1 MTTHSEFMAAVQQ
14 LASERGINAE
24 EVFVAI
30 EQAMLTIYKK
40 YYGEGETI
48 YTELNRETGEIRMI
62 ADKKVVDE
70 VTDDKTQI
78 NIDVA
83 KELEP
88 RLKKGDHVE
97 VDVTPEEGFGRL
109 AAQVARQV
117 IMQKVRE
124 AERDVLVNKF
134 KEKEDTIQTG
144 TIQRMSGR
152 SVIIE
157 VDRITV
163 TMPPEEQIVG
173 EFYKAGTRKKF
184 YLKKSKDVAG
194 NQQMVVSRACPEFLA
209 GLFELEVPEIS
220 TGTVKIK
227 SVARESGSRSKV
239 AVWSNQ
245 DGIDPIGSCV
255 GQRGVRINAVTDELG
270 GEKIDIILWDEDIAN
285 FIANALS
292 PAEVLNVKIDEK
304 SKTAVVKVPEDQL
317 SLAIGKEGQNVR
329 LAAKLTGWKIDISG
343 PEGKIIGSAAVE
355 DVSESIDE
363 KVSTEEVE
371 EKSTGELELLGLT
384 ARIVKSIKDAGKSV
398 EDLRKMKKEEL
409 MELKGVGEKAAEKI
423 LEALK

>member
-1 MTTHSEFMAAVQQ
+1 MTTQSEFMAAVQQ
-14 LASERGINAE
+14 LATERGIDPE
-24 EVFVAI
+24 EIFVAI

-40 YYGEGETI
+40 YYGEGEAI
-48 YTELNRETGEIRMI
+48 YTELNRQTGDIRMI
-62 ADKKVVDE
+62 ADKKVVDK

-78 NIDVA
+78 ALEVA
-83 KELEP
+83 LELEP

-124 AERDVLVNKF
+124 AERDVLINRF

-157 VDRITV
+157 IDRITV
-163 TMPPEEQIVG
+163 TMPPEEQIIG
-173 EFYKAGTRKKF
+173 EFYRSGTRKKF
-184 YLKKSKDVAG
+184 YLKKSKGIAG
-194 NQQMVVSRACPEFLA
+194 NQQLVVSRACPEFLV

-220 TGTVKIK
+220 TGTVEIK
-227 SVARESGSRSKV
+227 SVAREAGSRSKV

-245 DGIDPIGSCV
+245 EGIDPIGSCV
-255 GQRGVRINAVTDELG
+255 GQRGIRINAVTDELG
-270 GEKIDIILWDEDIAN
+270 GEKIDIILWDDNISN
-285 FIANALS
+285 FIANSLS
-292 PAEVLNVKIDEK
+292 PAEVISVEIDK
-304 SKTAVVKVPEDQL
+304 SSNSALVKVPEDQL

-343 PEGKIIGSAAVE
+343 PKGDIIGTGTVE
-355 DVSESIDE
+355 DGSDKSENNSEDVEIDE
-363 KVSTEEVE
+363 MKNISSKLSKRTLNLLKKNNISFENVSGMT
-371 EKSTGELELLGLT
+371 
-384 ARIVKSIKDAGKSV
+384 
-398 EDLRKMKKEEL
+398 KEEL
-409 MELKGVGEKAAEKI
+409 MTYDGIGEKASEEI
-423 LEALK
+423 LDSLK